1 VRRNLPRTHEFVCS
15 VLAVALLAACVNGG
29 SSRNAAPPPAP
40 PPAAAT
46 TGGSPTGLDLG
57 AIALAPADVGDVAVE
72 AEGPIE
78 APPRATASVH
88 RVLAA
93 GGRRVG
99 ASTFE
104 LLESTVTEF
113 EDDGEAAAFLGAV
126 DEGLSPEFLSAA
138 VERTAGLEPE
148 GLESDRVELQLGDQ
162 SVVQWSRFD
171 AAAGGSFEAAFLF
184 ARVGR
189 LVQALFAIA
198 RAGSLD
204 VADAA
209 GLAGAV
215 AARMR
220 AAQADAS

>member
-1 VRRNLPRTHEFVCS
+1 
-15 VLAVALLAACVNGG
+15 
-29 SSRNAAPPPAP
+29 
-40 PPAAAT
+40 
-46 TGGSPTGLDLG
+46 
-57 AIALAPADVGDVAVE
+57 
-72 AEGPIE
+72 
-78 APPRATASVH
+78 
-88 RVLAA
+88 
-93 GGRRVG
+93 
-99 ASTFE
+99 
-104 LLESTVTEF
+104 VTEF